1 MSRTSTIT
9 ITSDLT
15 GKSVTYPTEAEA
27 PKPVKITLNG
37 KSGQI
42 DLAAD
47 ELAAL
52 EALISTG
59 DAAELRKLI
68 SPAVAVTVPGRTRTR
83 RGGGT
88 SSGKSASPELSKI
101 REWGRANGFEVPDR
115 GRLPKTLTDAY
126 SAAHGHVSE
135 PTSEPASEPASEPGA
150 ADAA

>member
-27 PKPVKITLNG
+27 PKPAKITLNG

-52 EALISTG
+52 ETLISTG

-68 SPAVAVTVPGRTRTR
+68 SPAVPVPGRTRTR

-88 SSGKSASPELSKI
+88 SSGKSASPELAKI

-115 GRLPKTLTDAY
+115 GRLPKTLSDAY
-126 SAAHGHVSE
+126 NAAHGHVSE
-135 PTSEPASEPASEPGA
+135 PASADEPASEPGA